1 MVSTDREIKNVL
13 LPLISEAIKKAVRS
27 NKVNALDLPYLGD
40 EVYEIMAES
49 ALNVLLGMADAERYM
64 EREGLIEH

>member
-1 MVSTDREIKNVL
+1 MVSTDRELKNVL

-27 NKVNALDLPYLGD
+27 SKVDALDLPYLGD
-40 EVYEIMAES
+40 DVYEIMAES
-49 ALNVLLGMADAERYM
+49 ALNVLLGMADAERCM